1 MDVRLSLTGFQSIM
15 RVLDWVLGAASL
27 GYGLYAQSWI
37 WIASGFIGFA
47 LAWYNPGARLRKR
60 LAVVKPA
67 NATGHLP
74 KR

>member
-1 MDVRLSLTGFQSIM
+1 M
-15 RVLDWVLGAASL
+15 RVLDWVLGARDRF

-47 LAWYNPGARLRKR
+47 LAWYNPGARLSRK
-60 LAVVKPA
+60 LAMIKPA
-67 NATGHLP
+67 AASKSIA